1 MELQRDVEWLLLVRL
16 LCLLTLVT
24 VGFVALDDIADILVP
39 GILLSCGCGDRRL
52 SDVTFG
58 LTTDLGVSVFGGGG
72 LTVHSRQRANCIRTC
87 L

>member
-39 GILLSCGCGDRRL
+39 GILLFCGCGDRRL

-58 LTTDLGVSVFGGGG
+58 LTTDLGVSGFGGGG